1 MKNIL
6 EEYKPVRSLVNSL
19 GVYQSRYMCPLSIRR
34 FSSVFTINMQACL
47 EVVSL
52 EVGSVGWLEVG
63 VESVVLL
70 PQAIPVRNPQEVI
83 QLALM
88 MVLVGFF
95 VQADVM
101 FEPVEVDYLQLVI
114 TSVLYLVGN
123 LRHLQYRPRAS

>member
-1 MKNIL
+1 M
-6 EEYKPVRSLVNSL
+6 
-19 GVYQSRYMCPLSIRR
+19 
-34 FSSVFTINMQACL
+34 
-47 EVVSL
+47 
-52 EVGSVGWLEVG
+52 GWLEVG

-70 PQAIPVRNPQEVI
+70 PRAIPVRNPQEVI

-101 FEPVEVDYLQLVI
+101 FEPVVVDQLQLVI

-123 LRHLQYRPRAS
+123 LRHFSSYSVWSTPWLMQFPRLPFADGRVKVPFGNCTSDPCISRTRLV